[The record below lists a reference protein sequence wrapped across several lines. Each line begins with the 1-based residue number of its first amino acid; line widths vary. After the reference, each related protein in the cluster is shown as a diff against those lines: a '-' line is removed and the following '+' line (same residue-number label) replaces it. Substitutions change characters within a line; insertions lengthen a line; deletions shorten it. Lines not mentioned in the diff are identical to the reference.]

1 MADDAPT
8 TDEVAVLVPA
18 AGRGTRLGGVRKQFR
33 RLGDAPVLVQTLRAF
48 DRHPDVQHLVVAAP
62 PGEARATGDEL
73 HDAGLR
79 KLTAVVPG
87 GSSRQAS
94 VAHALRAVPSSVAV
108 VLVHD
113 AVRPFLAP
121 GRIAAVVAAV
131 RAQGAAALAV
141 PVADTLRAA
150 DADGRFGATV
160 PREGLYRMQTPQG
173 FRRAWLE
180 AAHATADGPPRHRRR
195 GPRASLRPRRSPRP
209 RRPAQRQAYHLR
221 RLGAGPTP
229 LAHLARP
236 PRLRSTVLAHVP
248 SVPP

>member
-180 AAHATADGPPRHRRR
+180 AAHATADGPPATDDVALVQACGHAVHLVP
-195 GPRASLRPRRSPRP
+195 GDPRNVKLTTSGDWAQ
-209 RRPAQRQAYHLR
+209 AQRLW
-221 RLGAGPTP
+221 PTWH
-229 LAHLARP
+229 AHHASEAR
-236 PRLRSTVLAHVP
+236 S
-248 SVPP
+248 